1 MQNKKGILLV
11 GPKHTLSSDQTIMNI
26 QVGREA

>member
-1 MQNKKGILLV
+1 MQKKKAYFV
-11 GPKHTLSSDQTIMNI
+11 GPKHTLSSDPTIMNI